1 MKQLFPLAWKS
12 FRNRWATV
20 SLTVFAI
27 ACSVTLLLGV
37 EKIRTGAKQSFTD
50 TISGTDLIVGARSGS
65 IQLLLYSIFHVGN
78 ATTNVSWDTYQKF
91 AAMEPVA
98 WTVPLSLGDS
108 YAGFRVL
115 GTNQDYF
122 KHYKY
127 GNKRQLE
134 FSDGR
139 GFGDHFDTVLGA
151 DVARELGHNV
161 GDKIVIVHGL
171 REIGHAAH
179 EDEPFTVAGILAKTG
194 TPIDR
199 TVHISLAGL
208 EKIHEDFQQTGG
220 HPDDIF
226 GLQDEHDEDPVPE
239 SITAFLVGLKS
250 RPAAIGML
258 RAVNTYRQEPL
269 LAIMPGVTLQELWD
283 TMGTVETAL
292 LAISLLVV
300 ATGLLGMITVILA
313 GLNERRREIA
323 ILRSVGAR
331 PIHIFSL
338 LVTEASFVAALGAGC
353 GVGFLYI
360 ALFIAQ
366 PIIEARFGF
375 YIPIELPMIRDFV
388 ILFLVIGAGFLSGFI
403 PGYRAYR
410 FSVADGMIVRT

>member
-91 AAMEPVA
+91 AAMESVA

-134 FSDGR
+134 FLDGKA
-139 GFGDHFDTVLGA
+139 FGDHFDTVLGA
-151 DVARELGHNV
+151 DVAKELGHNV
-161 GDKIVIVHGL
+161 GDTIVIIHGL
-171 REIGHAAH
+171 GETGYAAH
-179 EDEPFTVAGILAKTG
+179 EDEPFTVTGILTKTG

-199 TVHISLAGL
+199 TVHISLTSL
-208 EKIHEDFQQTGG
+208 EKIHEEFQQPGDY
-220 HPDDIF
+220 HAAIF
-226 GLQDEHDEDPVPE
+226 GHQEEHDEDHVPE

-250 RPAAIGML
+250 RTAAVGML
-258 RAVNTYRQEPL
+258 RAVNTYQQEPL
-269 LAIMPGVTLQELWD
+269 LAIMPGVALQELWD

-292 LAISLLVV
+292 LAISLMVV

-313 GLNERRREIA
+313 GLNERRREMA

-338 LVTEASFVAALGAGC
+338 LVAEASFVAALGAGC

-366 PIIEARFGF
+366 TIIEARFGL
-375 YIPIELPMIRDFV
+375 YIPIELPMIRDLV
-388 ILFLVIGAGFLSGFI
+388 ILLLVIGAGFLSGFI